1 MESLM
6 TVGMIGLLLLIA
18 VIDYR
23 KKEIARK
30 VLILMILL
38 VGVNYLLY
46 QPISIQSSLG
56 GLMLGIVLLLLSV
69 ITKEKI
75 GKGDAYLIMVLGGY
89 LGISRISLVLLY
101 ALTLCAILSGLLL
114 ICKKVKREYRVAF
127 VPFIFV
133 GFIGVLCNG
142 I

>member
-1 MESLM
+1 
-6 TVGMIGLLLLIA
+6 MIGLLLLIA